1 MSSRRNVIFFKY
13 SIPCLAIIVIVIQ
26 LVVVKTQNLSKWK
39 GGGYGMYSEIH
50 YFYNQIHIP
59 NLSVDSLVNVN
70 SNLKNSLGYL
80 MLMPNDNRIKESAQL
95 ILETTK
101 NDSISVQLWKPVV
114 DSKKQSLTRVLVNE
128 IQLNNG
134 DL

>member
-1 MSSRRNVIFFKY
+1 MSSRRNVIFFNY

-26 LVVVKTQNLSKWK
+26 MVVVKTQNLSKWK

-59 NLSVDSLVNVN
+59 NLSVDSLVDVN